1 MKPRRDARHSL
12 WNTLADSSFPAR
24 FVIKALLFI
33 LVLGF
38 VLFPNPVL
46 FLRHIGNFKNH
57 DALITTNLPALVE
70 INAEINKLLPTN
82 ATPKQELQAVERFV
96 YKNIKYQYDWYNWL
110 NADYW
115 PTAADVWERKRE
127 DCDGRAVL
135 AASILRS
142 RGFTNAMLVANVN
155 HVWVSVGEDELMG
168 PHREKNL
175 RREGNKVVVS
185 LPGFSTW
192 MDMVAQLSAFPA
204 LRSLIIIFVAAGLMF
219 HPCRHKGA
227 FCLVAVLALTGY
239 ILLFEWSALRMKGD
253 FPGFTLNFFL
263 GASAVLAA
271 ATAALFSQRMLD
283 RRRGTPPKP
292 QFEDPGQRSIAVKLT
307 HS

>member
-1 MKPRRDARHSL
+1 M
-12 WNTLADSSFPAR
+12 WNTLAESSLPAR
-24 FVIKALLFI
+24 IVIKLALFGL
-33 LVLGF
+33 LLGF

-46 FLRHIGNFKNH
+46 FVKQVGNFRNH
-57 DALITTNLPALVE
+57 DGLIQTNLPALTE
-70 INAEINKLLPTN
+70 INAEINKLVPTN
-82 ATPKQELQAVERFV
+82 ATAKQEFQTVERFV

-115 PTAADVWERKRE
+115 PTAAEVWERKRE

-142 RGFTNAMLVANVN
+142 RGYTNAMLVANIN
-155 HVWVSVGEDELMG
+155 HVWVSIGDVEIMG

-185 LPGFSTW
+185 LPGIATL

-204 LRSLIIIFVAAGLMF
+204 LRSLIVIFSAALLLF

-227 FCLVAVLALTGY
+227 FCFVAALALAGY
-239 ILLFEWSALRMKGD
+239 VLLFEWSALRMKGD
-253 FPGFTLNFFL
+253 FPGFPLNFFL
-263 GASAVLAA
+263 GVALMLAA
-271 ATAALFSQRMLD
+271 AVTALVVQRIINT
-283 RRRGTPPKP
+283 RRGTPPKP
-292 QFEDPGQRSIAVKLT
+292 QFEESKPQSIIVKLT
-307 HS
+307 QS